1 MIFLC
6 RTEDLARTGAK
17 GIVLGEGSD
26 RLDVVVVRAKD
37 GALHG
42 YINSCP
48 HQFLPLE
55 IFPDHFFSEDKKHLI
70 CSGHGALFEPGTG
83 LCTEGPCEND
93 YLDRLEIAVTEGAI
107 YLNDARTPGVI
118 AREKRSKRN
127 W

>member
-26 RLDVVVVRAKD
+26 RL
-37 GALHG
+37 
-42 YINSCP
+42 
-48 HQFLPLE
+48 
-55 IFPDHFFSEDKKHLI
+55 
-70 CSGHGALFEPGTG
+70 
-83 LCTEGPCEND
+83 
-93 YLDRLEIAVTEGAI
+93 EIAVTEGAI
-107 YLNDARTPGVI
+107 YLNDARTPGVV